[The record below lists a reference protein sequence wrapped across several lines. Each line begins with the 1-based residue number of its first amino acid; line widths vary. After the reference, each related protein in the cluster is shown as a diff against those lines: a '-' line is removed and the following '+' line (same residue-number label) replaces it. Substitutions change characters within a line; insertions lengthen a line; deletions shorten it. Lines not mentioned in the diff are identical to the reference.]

1 MCKNSFTFSHTGGKM
16 AREVMKMKNKTFG
29 YIRVSSNEQNLQRQ
43 YDSIIKYVSDERD
56 IFCDKQSGKN
66 LDRPGYQALKQTLRE
81 GDTLYVHS
89 LDRLSRNKS
98 DIVQELQGFRS
109 KGITVKILDIP
120 TSLMDYSKFGDMQ
133 IGIMDMVNNIL
144 IEVLATIAQT
154 ERERIK
160 SRQAEGIKSAKARGI
175 HLGRKPKE
183 IPSTWEDDYQLWSSK
198 KITATSLCKK
208 YGWSR
213 STFYSYIN
221 EYKSQQ

>member
-1 MCKNSFTFSHTGGKM
+1 MYKNSFTFSHTGGKM

-56 IFCDKQSGKN
+56 IFFDKQSGKN
-66 LDRPGYQALKQTLRE
+66 LDRPGYQALKQTLRD

-98 DIVQELQGFRS
+98 DIVKELQDFRE
-109 KGITVKILDIP
+109 KGITVRILDIP

-133 IGIMDMVNNIL
+133 KSIMEMVNNIL

-154 ERERIK
+154 ERERIRT
-160 SRQAEGIKSAKARGI
+160 RQAEGIQSAKARGV

-183 IPSTWEDDYQLWSSK
+183 IPSSWEQDYEDWNSK
-198 KITATSLCKK
+198 KVTAVALCKK

-213 STFYSYIN
+213 STFYQYIHQ
-221 EYKSQQ
+221 YQSQL